1 MTAHNHVSTGSEGF
15 DHVIDGLRLGDNVVW
30 QVDSVEGYR
39 RMVDA
44 FVIRARADGRR
55 LVYVRFGDHEP
66 LVGDGPNTVTYEVDA
81 TQGFES
87 FAMEVHELA
96 EREGLH
102 AFYVFDCLTEL
113 LEHWHSDLMIG
124 NFFKITCPYLYELDT
139 VAYFALIRGSHTYGT
154 IATIRDTTQLLL
166 DLYQLSG
173 SLYIH
178 PLKVWQ
184 RYSPTMFFPHLIRG
198 DEAVSI
204 TASSQVADLFSSVQR
219 QGDRL
224 DHWTVAFARAEDALE
239 LPTEAQELIK
249 RNLVGMILGA
259 SGRMAE
265 LCLRYFTL
273 ADVLAIASR
282 EVGSGRI
289 GGKSVGMLLARK
301 ILEHEG
307 DPQITRRLEPHDS
320 YYIGTDVFYTYVVQN
335 GWWHLRARQRTSE
348 GYYEQAADLREKML
362 HGVFPGRVREQ
373 FIEMLEYFGQ
383 SPIIVRSSSLL
394 EDDFGNAFAG
404 KYESVFC
411 VNQGTPEERLAAFE
425 RAVREVYASTMSE
438 EALDYRVNRGLME
451 RDEQM
456 AILVQRVSGDQHGE
470 DYFPHVAGVGNSEN
484 LYIWD
489 HRMDADA
496 GMLRLVFGLGTRAV
510 DRTVGDYARLVCLDD
525 PLRLPPMARGD
536 EKKYSQRGV
545 DLLSLRENSWRSRK
559 FEEVLGEGLKAD
571 ESLFVSADAEA
582 ARRAREAGRTA
593 PDARI
598 VDFHGLLTRTDFP
611 EMMRHLLATLEQA
624 YDHPVDVE
632 FTANIG
638 RGDELSVNVVQCRPL
653 QTRGVG
659 APVPL
664 PEDCED
670 CLFRG
675 TGNFMGGN
683 VRIPLDYVVYVRPLE
698 YLALGEPDKFAVAR
712 HIGRVNAALKGSSV
726 MLLGPGRWGTTTP
739 ALGVPLRFAELANM
753 AVIGEVA
760 SREAGFSPELS
771 YGSHFFQDL
780 VESGIFYVALPDGE
794 GGVRFNASRL
804 LTRPNLVQQVAPAPE
819 HLVDV
824 IRVVAADGLE
834 VWSDIATQTVLCV

>member
-1 MTAHNHVSTGSEGF
+1 MSGHNRVSTGSAGF
-15 DHVIDGLRLGDNVVW
+15 DHVIDGLRMGDNVVW
-30 QVDSVEGYR
+30 QVDTVEGYR

-44 FVIRARADGRR
+44 FVERSRADGRR
-55 LVYVRFGDHEP
+55 LVYVRFGDHAP
-66 LVGDGPNTVTYEVDA
+66 LVSDGPNTVTYHVDP

-87 FAMEVHELA
+87 FAMEVHQLA

-102 AFYVFDCLTEL
+102 AFYVFDSLTDL

-139 VAYFALIRGSHTYGT
+139 VAYFALVRGAHTYGT
-154 IATIRDTTQLLL
+154 IATIRDTTQVLL
-166 DLYQLSG
+166 DLYQVSG

-178 PLKVWQ
+178 PLKAWQ
-184 RYSPTMFFPHLIRG
+184 RYSPTMFFPHLIKG
-198 DEAVSI
+198 DEAESI

-224 DHWTVAFARAEDALE
+224 DHWTVAFARAADALDQPVE
-239 LPTEAQELIK
+239 VQEPIK
-249 RNLVGMILGA
+249 RHLVEMLMAAG
-259 SGRMAE
+259 GRMAE

-301 ILEHEG
+301 ILEHSADAELVG
-307 DPQITRRLEPHDS
+307 RLEPHDS

-348 GYYEQAADLREKML
+348 GYYAQAEELRRKML
-362 HGVFPGRVREQ
+362 GGVFPARVREQ
-373 FIEMLEYFGQ
+373 FVEMLEYFGQ

-404 KYESVFC
+404 KYDSVFC
-411 VNQGTPEERLAAFE
+411 VNQGTPEERLEAFE
-425 RAVREVYASTMSE
+425 HAVREVYASTMSE
-438 EALDYRVNRGLME
+438 EALDYRVNRGLVD

-470 DYFPHVAGVGNSEN
+470 DYFPHLAGVGNSEN

-489 HRMDADA
+489 RDMDADA
-496 GMLRLVFGLGTRAV
+496 GMLRLVLGLGTRAV

-525 PLRLPPMARGD
+525 PLRPPPTSRGE

-545 DLLSLRENSWRSRK
+545 DVLSLRENMWRSRR
-559 FEEVLGEGLKAD
+559 FEEALGELKAD
-571 ESLFVSADAEA
+571 ETLFVSPDQEA
-582 ARRAREAGRTA
+582 VRRAREAGRPA
-593 PDARI
+593 PQAKI
-598 VDFHGLLTRTDFP
+598 VDFRGLLTTTPFP
-611 EMMRHLLATLEQA
+611 RVMQRVLDILEKA

-632 FTANIG
+632 FTGNLDRTG
-638 RGDELSVNVVQCRPL
+638 ELRINVVQCRPL

-659 APVPL
+659 KPVPL
-664 PEDCED
+664 PAEAPDFV
-670 CLFRG
+670 FRG
-675 TGNFMGGN
+675 RGNFMGGN
-683 VRIPLDYVVYVRPLE
+683 VRIPLDRVVYVRPLE
-698 YLALGEPDKFAVAR
+698 YLALSEPDKYAVAR

-760 SREAGFSPELS
+760 MREAGFSPELS

-794 GGVRFNASRL
+794 GEVRFRPERL
-804 LTRPNLVQQVAPAPE
+804 LERPNLLQTVAPAPE
-819 HLVDV
+819 HLADV
-824 IRVVAADGLE
+824 IHVVAADGLE
-834 VWSDIATQTVLCV
+834 VWSDIETQTVLCT